1 VTFAGA
7 NCVTAKLR
15 EQADSLTYEV
25 SAASD
30 RMGIRLLPEQEGVL
44 AWSGG
49 ELTSFGVPR
58 GAIQLPPGGTPVV
71 LGADHQTTGGY
82 PLLGVVARADWPLLA
97 QLRPGS
103 KVRLRPVT
111 LEEARAARIAKVFS

>member
-1 VTFAGA
+1 
-7 NCVTAKLR
+7 
-15 EQADSLTYEV
+15 
-25 SAASD
+25 
-30 RMGIRLLPEQEGVL
+30 MGVRVLPEQEGVL
-44 AWSGG
+44 AWSGA

-82 PLLGVVARADWPLLA
+82 PVLGVLARVDWPPLA

-103 KVRLRPVT
+103 KVRLEPVT
-111 LEEARAARIAKVFS
+111 LEEARAARHAKLFS